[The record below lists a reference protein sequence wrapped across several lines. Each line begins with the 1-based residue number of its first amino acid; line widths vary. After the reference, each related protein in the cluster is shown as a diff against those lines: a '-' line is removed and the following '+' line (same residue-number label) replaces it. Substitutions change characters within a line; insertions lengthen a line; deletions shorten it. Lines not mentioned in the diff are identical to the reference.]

1 MGEPSNPILFSKG
14 VAGIL
19 RRFFFLFKV
28 HFAFGSNKKPSR
40 TPVAQ
45 PPPRKRK
52 KRKVKKSKEK
62 KVEPNKRKV
71 KKKLEVGP
79 TALYPKGALL

>member
-45 PPPRKRK
+45 PPRKRK